1 MYPVTPQNVIHFNNK
16 KEEKKKRKKGSI
28 APHVHYSST
37 RFCFISRITKDAQ
50 FCFDK
55 LRWTWN

>member
-1 MYPVTPQNVIHFNNK
+1 MYPVTPQNVIHFNNNNN
-16 KEEKKKRKKGSI
+16 KKRGSI